1 MTFSAFT
8 GPIPNLISKIFG
20 LSIEALLK
28 KHPDVEKPEDIALL
42 LEIDVDLVITY
53 MDSKPLTSRQ
63 KKFIVDMY
71 NKGYNVSDI
80 KDQLLISNTKIMKH
94 LEATILVFDSKEGK
108 KVLEIIYKHFDKVP
122 ISKLREMIINE
133 DLKLQDALY
142 ILSMKNETECKQIFH
157 YFKRFK
163 ESENFF
169 QLDTSLTMQDIILM
183 KEGNLTIEQLSMKL
197 KKVEC
202 VIRDYLHTYEPYPIE
217 KDYYKQLQRKRI
229 ENNIVF
235 FGRAPKTL
243 EGSLIIPAR
252 FMMVSIESETIILYE

>member
-1 MTFSAFT
+1 MSQQQQQKKYITKD
-8 GPIPNLISKIFG
+8 ISQ
-20 LSIEALLK
+20 SIEALLK

-157 YFKRFK
+157 YFKRF
-163 ESENFF
+163 
-169 QLDTSLTMQDIILM
+169 
-183 KEGNLTIEQLSMKL
+183 
-197 KKVEC
+197 
-202 VIRDYLHTYEPYPIE
+202 
-217 KDYYKQLQRKRI
+217 QRI
-229 ENNIVF
+229 
-235 FGRAPKTL
+235 
-243 EGSLIIPAR
+243 
-252 FMMVSIESETIILYE
+252 